1 MRDAVEN
8 GRAGER
14 RRRGG
19 DRRVRLRLRP
29 ASFLRQRDAEEIFST
44 AIGGAGGRVRAA
56 FVFALEKLEGRLL
69 RDFEE
74 ERSAAFENGCAVV
87 HSFTGSKEEFEELLA
102 LHDKVYIGV
111 NGCSL
116 KTEENVEV
124 VKSIPL
130 DRMLLETDAPWC
142 GVKQTHFDEI
152 RSGRNRSNPR
162 RLWSSAETEKSGK
175 RAR

>member
-1 MRDAVEN
+1 MRVARGVRGRVEN

-74 ERSAAFENGCAVV
+74 ERSAFE
-87 HSFTGSKEEFEELLA
+87 KRRRRA
-102 LHDKVYIGV
+102 LVYR
-111 NGCSL
+111 
-116 KTEENVEV
+116 VE
-124 VKSIPL
+124 
-130 DRMLLETDAPWC
+130 
-142 GVKQTHFDEI
+142 
-152 RSGRNRSNPR
+152 R
-162 RLWSSAETEKSGK
+162 RV
-175 RAR
+175 